1 MLKKLRRR
9 FIAVAM
15 VAFSAVVIVLLGV
28 IQVSNYHSITAK
40 QDTIL
45 QIMHRDLDNPNSTI
59 SFGRFPI
66 LEYDGLFQLSH
77 IQTIRF
83 FIVKTNSKQEIK
95 KINQEPAT
103 LISEKD
109 AINYTTHVLSRN
121 RTKGYYK
128 QYRYFIKQTPSGNTI
143 YFLDSENELELMK
156 SLFLSTISIAVCS
169 LVVIFFLVL
178 IFSKKAIAP
187 FVRNIETQ
195 KRFITDA
202 GHELKTPL
210 TAIVTSADVLSMEDE
225 NNEWIQN
232 IQQQSSRMAKLIGE
246 LITLSRLDEERPFL
260 NITKF
265 VLTEAVWEISEP
277 FASLAKAKG
286 KNYTQQIEENVI
298 VNGDRNAIQQMLS
311 ILLDNALK
319 YSDEHGSIHLDVHKK
334 HKKIEMV
341 LYNTCLSD
349 KMPDLDHIFD
359 RFYRAEQSRTTRDSY
374 GIGLSIAQSI
384 IQNHGGA
391 IKATSKDGRSVTFT
405 IIL

>member
-15 VAFSAVVIVLLGV
+15 AAFSAVVIVLLGV

-45 QIMHRDLDNPNSTI
+45 QIMHRDYDNPNSTI

-66 LEYDGLFQLSH
+66 LEYDGLFKLSH

-103 LISEKD
+103 LISEED
-109 AINYTTHVLSRN
+109 AINYTTHVLSSN
-121 RTKGYYK
+121 RTKGYHK

-143 YFLDSENELELMK
+143 YFLDSEKELDLMK
-156 SLFLSTISIAVCS
+156 SLFLSTIGIAICS
-169 LVVIFFLVL
+169 LLVIFFLIL

-246 LITLSRLDEERPFL
+246 LITLSRLDEERPFP

-334 HKKIEMV
+334 HKKIEMI
-341 LYNTCLSD
+341 LYNTCLPDS
-349 KMPDLDHIFD
+349 MPDLDRIFD
-359 RFYRAEQSRTTRDSY
+359 RFYRAEQSRTTRGSY

-384 IQNHGGA
+384 VQNHGGS
-391 IKATSKDGRSVTFT
+391 IKAASKDGRSITFT
-405 IIL
+405 III

>member
-1 MLKKLRRR
+1 MLKKLRKR

-15 VAFSAVVIVLLGV
+15 AAFSVVIVLLLF
-28 IQVSNYHSITAK
+28 IITVSNYRNITTR
-40 QDTIL
+40 QDNII
-45 QIMHRDLDNPNSTI
+45 QIMQRNPSYI
-59 SFGRFPI
+59 SSGRFPI
-66 LEYDGLFQLSH
+66 IEYDGLFTLFYQYSL
-77 IQTIRF
+77 RF
-83 FIVKTNSKQEIK
+83 FIVKTNSNHEIMQ
-95 KINQEPAT
+95 ISQEPAT
-103 LISEKD
+103 LISEED
-109 AINYTTHVLSRN
+109 AINYATHVLNSN
-121 RTKGYYK
+121 QIKGYHN
-128 QYRYFIKQTPSGNTI
+128 QYRYFIEKTPSGNTI
-143 YFLDSENELELMK
+143 YFLDSANELELMK
-156 SLFLSTISIAVCS
+156 SLFLSTICIAICS

-225 NNEWIQN
+225 DNEWIQN
-232 IQQQSSRMAKLIGE
+232 IQQQSSRMTKLIGE
-246 LITLSRLDEERPFL
+246 LITLSRLDEERPFP

-286 KNYTQQIEENVI
+286 KNYIWQIEENLI
-298 VNGDRNAIQQMLS
+298 LNGDKPSIQQMLS

-334 HKKIEMV
+334 YKKIEIV
-341 LYNTCLSD
+341 LYNTCLPDS
-349 KMPDLDHIFD
+349 MPDLERIFD
-359 RFYRAEQSRTTRDSY
+359 RFYRAEQSRTNRNSY

-384 IQNHGGA
+384 VQNHGGA
-391 IKATSKDGRSVTFT
+391 IKATSKDGMSVTFT